1 MENHLHLRESQ
12 RLSAIRIN
20 RTEPIPLQNTTIG
33 GLNMTD
39 IIEELTGGGNAPP
52 WLSGPLR
59 EARDMAYYAKL
70 VAAIFAV
77 LMLLAGLW
85 NFISALAWS
94 VWGVNL
100 WTWSGVIYN
109 LAGAFILVFIA
120 LNIQRKIINAIDQ
133 NRIAQAKN
141 DIIVWMI
148 LGIIFGLIPGILLL
162 LSKIKLD
169 EATSAPQYTAP
180 GQAPPAQYNYGQQ
193 APQQGDAPY
202 QYQQQPPQQY
212 QAPQQQAYQQQPPQQ
227 YQAPPQP
234 VGAPQPAGIDTA
246 VICPNCG
253 AQIPAYM
260 HTCPKCGAPRP
271 GTQL

>member
-1 MENHLHLRESQ
+1 
-12 RLSAIRIN
+12 
-20 RTEPIPLQNTTIG
+20 
-33 GLNMTD
+33 MTD

-52 WLSGPLR
+52 WLSGPLK
-59 EARDMAYYAKL
+59 EAREMAYYAKL
-70 VAAIFAV
+70 VSLIFAI
-77 LMLLAGLW
+77 LMLLYGLW
-85 NFISALAWS
+85 ELFIGAWF
-94 VWGVNL
+94 WA
-100 WTWSGVIYN
+100 IYCIV
-109 LAGAFILVFIA
+109 GAFILVFTA

-148 LGIIFGLIPGILLL
+148 LGIIFGVLPGILLL

-234 VGAPQPAGIDTA
+234 VGAAQSAGIDTA